1 VIKPEEKASL
11 LQIKKQNK
19 SPLAGA
25 KRLNCQGAS
34 TTTYFLDESN
44 NQERF
49 QFFSIF
55 TQTVSRAK
63 IKPKKSQIKSHPTKS
78 KEALIVR
85 VHLPLHTRSAT
96 SKALPLD
103 NIPDVGCVVPKG
115 NASPIFPEGNASPIW
130 RVMRWPKAAA
140 HPTSAG

>member
-85 VHLPLHTRSAT
+85 VHLPLHTSQVE
-96 SKALPLD
+96 PLIRKVRQKSSIGD
-103 NIPDVGCVVPKG
+103 LKG
-115 NASPIFPEGNASPIW
+115 FAI
-130 RVMRWPKAAA
+130 R
-140 HPTSAG
+140 